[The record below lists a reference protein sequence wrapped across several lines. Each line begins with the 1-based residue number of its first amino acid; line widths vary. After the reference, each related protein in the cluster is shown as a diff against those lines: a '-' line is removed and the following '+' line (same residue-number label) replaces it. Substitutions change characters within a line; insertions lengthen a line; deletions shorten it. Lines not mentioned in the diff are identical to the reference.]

1 MTLAMGAEAVL
12 AALMGTYLKHLKLPA
27 IAKHCAQV
35 AREARLAGKS
45 HEEFLLALLEAEI
58 AQREVSRQKLR
69 LDQARFPVLKTLDTF
84 QFAEVPSLNKAE
96 VLELARGSYIAD
108 KENLLLLGGSG
119 TGKTH
124 LVTALG
130 AVACQ
135 QGKRVRFVGATELVN
150 RLLEAHSQNRVSQI
164 LGLYQKFD
172 LVIVDELGFVPFSS
186 TGAEL
191 LFEFFSQAYERQAV
205 GVTTNLPFA
214 EWTSIFGSER
224 LTAALLDRLTHR
236 CRILEFRAESF
247 RLKQSLRRQAGK
259 VGQSPTESRPAPP
272 VTSQSQVKVTA
283 TEGSLT
289 IDQ

>member
-1 MTLAMGAEAVL
+1 MTLGMGAETAQ
-12 AALMGTYLKHLKLPA
+12 AALSGAYLKQLKLPA
-27 IAKHCAQV
+27 IAKHYAQV
-35 AREARLAGKS
+35 AREARLGGKS

-69 LDQARFPVLKTLDTF
+69 LAQARFPVLKTLDTF
-84 QFAEVPSLNKAE
+84 QFAEVPSLGKAE
-96 VLELARGSYIAD
+96 VLELARGSYIAA
-108 KENLLLLGGSG
+108 KENLILLGGSG

-130 AVACQ
+130 AAACQ
-135 QGKRVRFVGATELVN
+135 QGRRVRFVGATELVN
-150 RLLEAHSQNRVSQI
+150 RLLEAHSQNRTSQ
-164 LGLYQKFD
+164 LLAVLLKFD

-205 GVTTNLPFA
+205 AVTTNLPFA
-214 EWTSIFGSER
+214 EWTSVFGNER

-247 RLKQSLRRQAGK
+247 RLKQSLQRQAGK
-259 VGQSPTESRPAPP
+259 AGQYLAGTPSTPPALTPDP
-272 VTSQSQVKVTA
+272 ATTTA
-283 TEGSLT
+283 TDVSLT
-289 IDQ
+289 RNQ

>member
-12 AALMGTYLKHLKLPA
+12 AALMGTYLKQLKLPA

-119 TGKTH
+119 HRQDSPGHGPWSSGLPAGKE
-124 LVTALG
+124 G
-130 AVACQ
+130 A
-135 QGKRVRFVGATELVN
+135 
-150 RLLEAHSQNRVSQI
+150 
-164 LGLYQKFD
+164 
-172 LVIVDELGFVPFSS
+172 
-186 TGAEL
+186 
-191 LFEFFSQAYERQAV
+191 
-205 GVTTNLPFA
+205 
-214 EWTSIFGSER
+214 
-224 LTAALLDRLTHR
+224 
-236 CRILEFRAESF
+236 
-247 RLKQSLRRQAGK
+247 LRRGHRVGEPAAGC
-259 VGQSPTESRPAPP
+259 Q
-272 VTSQSQVKVTA
+272 
-283 TEGSLT
+283 
-289 IDQ
+289 